1 MNKDTEQHQDSKT
14 CKELKNK
21 QTNYVEVII
30 KVHPDS
36 VDKLITLI
44 KKTDAD
50 IQGIEV
56 RNG

>member
-1 MNKDTEQHQDSKT
+1 MNKHTEQHQNSKT
-14 CKELKNK
+14 SKELKSEQN
-21 QTNYVEVII
+21 NYVEVII

-36 VDKLITLI
+36 VDKLITVI
-44 KKTDAD
+44 KKTGAD

>member
-1 MNKDTEQHQDSKT
+1 MNKHTEQHQESKRS
-14 CKELKNK
+14 KELRNK
-21 QTNYVEVII
+21 QSNYAEVII

-36 VDKLITLI
+36 VDKLLTAI